1 MTVSPIGNVAFASR
15 EDVNLSLKF
24 GYHFNIVDCYCSEN
38 PRNNDVYSLFSGGAT
53 DLVQR
58 SRRVKFIASI
68 LKEHAFTIWTS
79 GDLLIARLANVG
91 RVRVEEVLDHLG
103 RLIAFVRKLDALLRD
118 DTTIAYYAQRFKE
131 GNYEL
136 MEGGGKE
143 WERISTI
150 ISSSMFFLAG
160 TIWM

>member
-1 MTVSPIGNVAFASR
+1 MTRMPDIHSVSMSSPIQNVAVASR
-15 EDVNLSLKF
+15 EYVNLSLKF

-38 PRNNDVYSLFSGGAT
+38 PRNNHVYFRFSGGAT

-58 SRRVKFIASI
+58 SRRVQFIASI
-68 LKEHAFTIWTS
+68 LKEHGFTIWTT

-91 RVRVEEVLDHLG
+91 RVRMEEVLDQLG

-118 DTTIAYYAQRFKE
+118 DTAIAYYAQRFKE

-136 MEGGGKE
+136 MEGGGK
-143 WERISTI
+143 
-150 ISSSMFFLAG
+150 G
-160 TIWM
+160 